1 MNDTHHLLAMLS
13 DQPADRDRLNFDPYA
28 KTLAD
33 IIGDPATRTPLT
45 IGVFGGWGRGKTSLM
60 RMVER
65 RLREDAAPDFPVH
78 TVWFNAWLYSRE
90 DALWRALIA
99 RVVREVRG
107 FELTEAQHAAL
118 DTLEERLYQPLGP
131 ASEHL
136 TLPAGLLPGLTETAQ
151 LTPTGLELLRRQ
163 AQRDGDSAGAERLAQ
178 VLADAKIS
186 RALMQRDHL
195 VALDDFRRQFETL
208 SRDCVLCHGR
218 LAVFV
223 DDLDRCLPEKAV
235 EVLEAVKLFLDVEGF
250 VFVLGIA
257 REVIEQ
263 GIRVRYREYESV
275 LDGAFYLEKVIQI
288 PFNLP
293 PITAEA
299 VQDYIHEETEGR
311 LPDPR
316 CETVFSV
323 GLEPNPRRIKRTL
336 NVFLLLWR
344 LAQNRKDL
352 RERITAVRLAKI
364 VIIQQVY
371 PRLFAL
377 LITGAHYLGDLERRF
392 REDERPRN
400 LENPQSPIRNPQAL
414 YPTSQSPSAVPSA
427 AISNPES
434 EISAGPLQEFL
445 GVSLLRDLLTC
456 IAEGEPDAN
465 FVDLPAARVREY
477 LYLTRSTVEEPAM
490 ARQGAALP
498 FEPQLVTIPAGPF
511 LMGTPER
518 GVDGIFKLMQ
528 AEYKDTKREW
538 PEREIPQHEVVL
550 DSYAISR
557 YPITN
562 VEYAHFIEDG
572 GYTVRDYWTEAG
584 WAQKENEELT
594 EPLFWKDVQWNDPA
608 QPVVGVSWYE
618 AAAYCRW
625 LAAKSGKPYRLPTEA
640 EWEKAARGMDGR
652 RYPWGN
658 TWDASC
664 CNNKESGPG
673 KTVPVGQY
681 PRGDSPYGVGDLAGQ
696 AREWC
701 NSRFAS
707 YPYRIDDGREET
719 EGNDPRVLR
728 GGSWNDGIGWCRCS
742 CRIWNYPGNGA
753 PNRGFRCVRTFSS
766 NP

>member
-1 MNDTHHLLAMLS
+1 MNDTHRLLATLS

-65 RLREDAAPDFPVH
+65 RLREEAASDFPVH

-90 DALWRALIA
+90 EALWRALIA

-107 FELTEAQHAAL
+107 FDLAEDQLAAL
-118 DTLEERLYQPLGP
+118 ETLEERLYQPLS
-131 ASEHL
+131 AVSEHL

-151 LTPTGLELLRRQ
+151 LTPTGLELLRRR
-163 AQRDGDSAGAERLAQ
+163 AQREGDKTTAERLAE

-186 RALMQRDHL
+186 RALMQRDQL

-208 SRDCVLCHGR
+208 SRDCILCHGR

-250 VFVLGIA
+250 IFVLGIA

-263 GIRVRYREYESV
+263 GIRVRYREYETA
-275 LDGAFYLEKVIQI
+275 LDGAFYLEKIIQI

-299 VQDYIHEETEGR
+299 VQAYIHEETEGR

-344 LAQNRKDL
+344 LAQNREDL
-352 RERITAVRLAKI
+352 CERIAPVRLAKI
-364 VIIQQVY
+364 VIIQQY
-371 PRLFAL
+371 HPRLFAL
-377 LITGAHYLGDLERRF
+377 LITGAHYLSDLERRF
-392 REDERPRN
+392 REGERAREVGEAAERLPGGVVK
-400 LENPQSPIRNPQAL
+400 
-414 YPTSQSPSAVPSA
+414 AVRA
-427 AISNPES
+427 AES
-434 EISAGPLQEFL
+434 EGEAEISAGPLQEFL
-445 GVSLLRDLLTC
+445 GVSLLRELLTC
-456 IAEGEPDAN
+456 TAEGEPDAN
-465 FVDLPAARVREY
+465 FVDLPAARLREY
-477 LYLTRSTVEEPAM
+477 LYLTRSAVEEPA
-490 ARQGAALP
+490 AAAQVEAGLP

-518 GVDGIFKLMQ
+518 EVDAIFKLMQ
-528 AEYKDTKREW
+528 AEYKDAKREFV
-538 PEREIPQHEVVL
+538 ERETPQHEVML
-550 DSYAISR
+550 GSYAISR

-562 VEYAHFIEDG
+562 AEFARFIEDG
-572 GYTVRDYWTEAG
+572 GYTVRDYWTDAG
-584 WAQKENEELT
+584 WAQKEKDNWT
-594 EPLFWKDVQWNDPA
+594 EPRYWKDDKWNDPA

-618 AAAYCRW
+618 AAAFCRW
-625 LAAKSGKPYRLPTEA
+625 LAAKSGKLYRLPTEA
-640 EWEKAARGMDGR
+640 EWEKAARGTDGR

-658 TWDASC
+658 TWDAAR
-664 CNNKESGPG
+664 CNNKQSGPG
-673 KTVPVGQY
+673 KTTPVGQY
-681 PRGDSPYGVGDLAGQ
+681 PEGDSPYGVSELVGQ
-696 AREWC
+696 VYEWC
-701 NSRFAS
+701 NSRYSA
-707 YPYRIDDGREET
+707 YPYRADDGREE
-719 EGNDPRVLR
+719 EAGDDVRILR
-728 GGSWNDGIGWCRCS
+728 GGSWNDEAGWCRCGFRGGLVPWS
-742 CRIWNYPGNGA
+742 WYVDG
-753 PNRGFRCVRTFSS
+753 GFRCVRTLSS